1 MTCCN
6 PASRCRQQTD
16 GQLAS
21 DISLTFSA
29 TYPASVS
36 KIEIVFLAA
45 RRGISWEATITSDAG
60 NTYHLAVVADSVV
73 VAMNAITVLAGEFF
87 DRGDWV

>member
-21 DISLTFSA
+21 DISHRFSA
-29 TYPASVS
+29 AYPASIS
-36 KIEIVFLAA
+36 RIEVVLLPA
-45 RRGISWEATITSDAG
+45 RRGISWEATISSDAG
-60 NTYHLAVVADSVV
+60 NTYYLAVVADSLV
-73 VAMNAITVLAGEFF
+73 VAMTAISVLAGEYF